1 MPSQNPIQNLKLYR
15 RLWQY
20 LAVYWKGFLAA
31 VLAMVVASLTTP
43 VFALL
48 IKPLIDRGFVEQNH
62 YYTLVIPLAIVGLF
76 FVRGVATY
84 INDYLVTYLSS
95 HLVQKVRAEMYEK
108 IVQLPVAYF
117 KEYPSGIIVS
127 KVVNDA
133 NQITD
138 AGFNV
143 VTVLA
148 KDGVMVL
155 GLLAVLFY
163 LDWELTL
170 ITLGTLLVVTV
181 LVRVVSFRLRKLT
194 SLNQTYMGGMT
205 QLLKEGIAGVREI
218 KIYHAYE
225 QGKVFFDR
233 ITNAVRL
240 NLVKQRSANSLSTAS
255 TQWLI
260 AIALSTIIYFA
271 GLRAQQ
277 GFTPGAFMSFLT
289 SMIAM
294 FDPMKRMTDIMQSL
308 QRGMA
313 GTQSVFNFL
322 DLELEIDQGQRE
334 LNNFQHE
341 IRFKE
346 VSFSYP
352 NAQVP
357 HLSDINLSIA
367 KGQVVALVGAS
378 GSGKSTL
385 ANLLPRFYE
394 VDRGQILMDGID
406 IREIS
411 LRCLR
416 KQIAMV
422 SQDIFLLD
430 DTVRNNVAY
439 GENVQDPELI
449 IEALK
454 AANAWNFVQH
464 LPDGIDSRIGENGSL
479 LSGGQRQRLM
489 IARAILKDAPIL
501 ILDEAT
507 SALDLSSE
515 KKVQEALEH
524 LMQGKTT
531 VVIAHRLSTI
541 ESADLIVVMHEG
553 KIVESGKHEA
563 LLQSNGHYRA
573 LYNMQFS

>member
-233 ITNAVRL
+233 ITNAV
-240 NLVKQRSANSLSTAS
+240 
-255 TQWLI
+255 
-260 AIALSTIIYFA
+260 
-271 GLRAQQ
+271 
-277 GFTPGAFMSFLT
+277 
-289 SMIAM
+289 
-294 FDPMKRMTDIMQSL
+294 
-308 QRGMA
+308 
-313 GTQSVFNFL
+313 
-322 DLELEIDQGQRE
+322 
-334 LNNFQHE
+334 
-341 IRFKE
+341 
-346 VSFSYP
+346 
-352 NAQVP
+352 
-357 HLSDINLSIA
+357 
-367 KGQVVALVGAS
+367 
-378 GSGKSTL
+378 
-385 ANLLPRFYE
+385 
-394 VDRGQILMDGID
+394 
-406 IREIS
+406 
-411 LRCLR
+411 
-416 KQIAMV
+416 
-422 SQDIFLLD
+422 
-430 DTVRNNVAY
+430 
-439 GENVQDPELI
+439 
-449 IEALK
+449 
-454 AANAWNFVQH
+454 
-464 LPDGIDSRIGENGSL
+464 
-479 LSGGQRQRLM
+479 
-489 IARAILKDAPIL
+489 
-501 ILDEAT
+501 
-507 SALDLSSE
+507 
-515 KKVQEALEH
+515 
-524 LMQGKTT
+524 
-531 VVIAHRLSTI
+531 
-541 ESADLIVVMHEG
+541 
-553 KIVESGKHEA
+553 
-563 LLQSNGHYRA
+563 
-573 LYNMQFS
+573 